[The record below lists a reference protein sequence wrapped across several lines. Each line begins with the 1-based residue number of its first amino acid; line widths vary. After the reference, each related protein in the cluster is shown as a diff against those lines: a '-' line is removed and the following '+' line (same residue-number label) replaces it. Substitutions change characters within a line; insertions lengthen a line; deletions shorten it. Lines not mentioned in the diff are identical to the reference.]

1 MANKY
6 LLRLK
11 RYLMRKVSVCTSK
24 SSRLGSVYK
33 LTMLT
38 AQRSQGS
45 NLRFQPILWSMTIT
59 RYYTIMQN
67 RNNYCSLDLTSLFHH
82 TLGFML
88 LAYTGKCPQAD
99 PAKRTTD
106 KTSSAVT
113 NQFVLKLWLLRRD
126 LSKLRPVYMYDF
138 RLCDSWKIRFQ
149 TRQFGHQ
156 WSCQNTCWVQLGHVS
171 SALSALRPWAA
182 KMAPILWSILSRQ
195 VQDNSDWSENLTG
208 LMTFFII
215 TTWRGITCR
224 IAVTIE
230 GVGNAYLPG
239 NVHFQYRP

>member
-11 RYLMRKVSVCTSK
+11 RYLMRKVNVCTSK

-59 RYYTIMQN
+59 RYNTIMQN
-67 RNNYCSLDLTSLFHH
+67 RNKNYCSLDLTSLFHH

-106 KTSSAVT
+106 KTSSAFT
-113 NQFVLKLWLLRRD
+113 TQFLLKLLLLRRD
-126 LSKLRPVYMYDF
+126 IIKIETGICVAFLLQV
-138 RLCDSWKIRFQ
+138 RL
-149 TRQFGHQ
+149 
-156 WSCQNTCWVQLGHVS
+156 
-171 SALSALRPWAA
+171 
-182 KMAPILWSILSRQ
+182 PIVR
-195 VQDNSDWSENLTG
+195 
-208 LMTFFII
+208 
-215 TTWRGITCR
+215 
-224 IAVTIE
+224 
-230 GVGNAYLPG
+230 
-239 NVHFQYRP
+239 